1 MISAGFRVRANAHPG
16 MTRRLE
22 RASRHEAIEA
32 GAYLLHIIP
41 ARAVATL
48 QPHMGDDAR
57 FCRAGI
63 NKVRRAHGWASAVS
77 ADVLSGSRRL
87 EAERHPRP
95 DRGFGL
101 GRSEIHLAAR
111 RELILLADH

>member
-63 NKVRRAHGWASAVS
+63 NTVRSDHDGQAVL
-77 ADVLSGSRRL
+77 ALTVLR
-87 EAERHPRP
+87 
-95 DRGFGL
+95 
-101 GRSEIHLAAR
+101 
-111 RELILLADH
+111 